1 MSQYACVIKTYLV
14 WLKDGGQA
22 RWWRVNMQ
30 PHQMLI
36 SPRDRPLTTHSS
48 CYWHTE
54 WEESVLSYKN
64 IKNPTKACGCRLY
77 FHVKRLL
84 TYLKKLCFVFCLCFT
99 EKTPTTPFYSSY
111 VRWYVLMISE
121 RDGSGFLSTV
131 SRLSGTDKRVKAL
144 NYKNK
149 LYLFIMYFRV
159 RKIQW

>member
-1 MSQYACVIKTYLV
+1 MWVLWVIFWHVRVNTTMREITHSHKNFQHSLIYSRFTLLIDHTSQYACVIKTYLV

-30 PHQMLI
+30 THQMLI

-84 TYLKKLCFVFCLCFT
+84 TYLKKLSCFT
-99 EKTPTTPFYSSY
+99 VKTPTTPFS
-111 VRWYVLMISE
+111 L
-121 RDGSGFLSTV
+121 
-131 SRLSGTDKRVKAL
+131 
-144 NYKNK
+144 
-149 LYLFIMYFRV
+149 
-159 RKIQW
+159 